1 MSLMKTL
8 NLAIEVAGRK
18 RDQASQALGQGQQR
32 RLAAQQQL
40 DQLQGYAQETEQRW
54 ASQSQGFALPEL
66 MHHNYQFM
74 ARQDQAIAMKQR
86 AVADQ
91 ERWVEQLKQAL
102 LAADLRVATLRQAA
116 QHKQA
121 AIDLATRRREQRQT
135 DEMAATRYAM
145 TARLAAQEMDDGH

>member
-8 NLAIEVAGRK
+8 KLAIEVAERK

-40 DQLQGYAQETEQRW
+40 DQLQGYAQETDARW
-54 ASQSQGFALPEL
+54 AAQSQGFAMPEL
-66 MHHNYQFM
+66 MHHHFQFM
-74 ARQDQAIAMKQR
+74 ARLDQAITMQKR

-91 ERWVEQLKQAL
+91 ERWVAQLQQAL
-102 LAADLRVATLRQAA
+102 LAAELRVATLRQAA

-121 AIDLATRRREQRQT
+121 AIDLVARRREQRQT
-135 DEMAATRYAM
+135 DEMAANRYAM
-145 TARLAAQEMDDGH
+145 TARLAAQEMDDGD

>member
-8 NLAIEVAGRK
+8 KLAIEVAERK

-54 ASQSQGFALPEL
+54 ASQSQGFAMPEL
-66 MHHNYQFM
+66 MHHHYQFM
-74 ARQDQAIAMKQR
+74 ARLDQAITMQQR

-102 LAADLRVATLRQAA
+102 LAAELRVATLRQAA
-116 QHKQA
+116 QQKQA
-121 AIDLATRRREQRQT
+121 AIDLAQRRREQRQT

-145 TARLAAQEMDDGH
+145 TARLAAQEMDHGD